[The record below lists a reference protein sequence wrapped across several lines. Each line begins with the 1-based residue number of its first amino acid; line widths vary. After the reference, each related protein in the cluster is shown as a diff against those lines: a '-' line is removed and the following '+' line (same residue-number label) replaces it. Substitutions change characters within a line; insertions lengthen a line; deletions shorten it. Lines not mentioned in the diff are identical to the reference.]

1 MICQQC
7 RNEIAEN
14 AIICPVC
21 GTFRSPI
28 SQQPGND
35 QAQGSYQQPPEG
47 YGYYPQNNQQ
57 GYQGGYA
64 PPPPQQPLNQQGY
77 QGRYAPPPQQS
88 NNQQGYQGYAPPQ
101 QNYGYTPPY
110 PGNRGYSSNIN
121 VTVINNSSGG
131 SKDAALI
138 AEIIISLLGIF
149 GIGWLLAGE
158 TTVGVILLLGS
169 IFLYWPIMFFGTLFT
184 LGFGL
189 IFLGPLM
196 IAAIIINAV
205 LLNNAIKRKAA
216 PFVVVQ
222 PPPMQM
228 PPQR

>member
-14 AIICPVC
+14 AVICPVC
-21 GTFRSPI
+21 GTLRAPI
-28 SQQPGND
+28 PPQPGRD
-35 QAQGSYQQPPEG
+35 QAQGDFKPPFEN
-47 YGYYPQNNQQ
+47 YGYYQPNNRG

-64 PPPPQQPLNQQGY
+64 PPPPRSP
-77 QGRYAPPPQQS
+77 
-88 NNQQGYQGYAPPQ
+88 NQQGYQGYVPPQ

-110 PGNRGYSSNIN
+110 SAPGGYAPNIN
-121 VTVINNSSGG
+121 VTVINNPPGKANEGG
-131 SKDAALI
+131 AL
-138 AEIIISLLGIF
+138 AVEIILSLLGIF
-149 GIGWLLAGE
+149 GVGWLLAGE
-158 TTVGVILLLGS
+158 TTVGIVLLLGS

-196 IAAIIINAV
+196 IASIIINAV

-216 PFVVVQ
+216 PYVIVQQ

>member
-14 AIICPVC
+14 AIICPIC
-21 GTFRSPI
+21 GTLKSPI

-35 QAQGSYQQPPEG
+35 QAYQQGDFKQPPEN
-47 YGYYPQNNQQ
+47 YGYYQPNNRG

-64 PPPPQQPLNQQGY
+64 PPPPQ
-77 QGRYAPPPQQS
+77 AP
-88 NNQQGYQGYAPPQ
+88 NQQGYQGYVPPQ

-110 PGNRGYSSNIN
+110 SSNRSYAPNIN
-121 VTVINNSSGG
+121 VTVINNPSGRTNDG
-131 SKDAALI
+131 ALV
-138 AEIIISLLGIF
+138 AEIILSLLGIF
-149 GIGWLLAGE
+149 GVGWLLAGE
-158 TTVGVILLLGS
+158 TTVGIVLLLCS
-169 IFLYWPIMFFGTLFT
+169 ILLYWPIMFFGTLFT

-196 IAAIIINAV
+196 IASIIINAV

-216 PFVVVQ
+216 PFVIVQ
-222 PPPMQM
+222 QPPMQM